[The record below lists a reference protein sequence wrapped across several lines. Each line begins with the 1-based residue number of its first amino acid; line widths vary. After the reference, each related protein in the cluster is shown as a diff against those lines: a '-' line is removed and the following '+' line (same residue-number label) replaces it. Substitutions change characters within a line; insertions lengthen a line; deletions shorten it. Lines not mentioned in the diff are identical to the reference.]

1 MACFRARLPRS
12 PLSSLT
18 PELLPD
24 QLDALWRRVEEHEL
38 SAEEFD
44 ARHKALL
51 GEYRDTWRDALL
63 LAGQTSLRDSLLAEL
78 DSYFGT
84 GNVTE
89 TETRCREATGVLQDQ
104 WRLGVADGSR
114 ASIEAFYD
122 TNLTYLYDLMW
133 WHNLEYD
140 DDPLAYV
147 LALRFAERHGCT
159 RCLDFGA
166 GVGSGGILFARNG
179 KEVTLADLSSVL
191 LAFSRWRFELRGL
204 PVTMIDTKTEG
215 LPSNH
220 FELATAMDT
229 MEHLVDPVQTIEQLW
244 RSLEPGGILLARFYT
259 NPKDTR
265 PQHIVREFAPTL
277 ERMAELGFVEVWR
290 DDWLWGHQAFKKT

>member
-1 MACFRARLPRS
+1 VACFRARLPRS
-12 PLSSLT
+12 PLSNLT

-38 SAEEFD
+38 SDEEFG
-44 ARHKALL
+44 ARQQALL

-63 LAGQTSLRDSLLAEL
+63 LEGQTSLKHSLLAEL

-89 TETRCREATGVLQDQ
+89 TEARCREASGVLQNE

-114 ASIEAFYD
+114 ASIEVFYD
-122 TNLTYLYDLMW
+122 TNITYLYDLMW
-133 WHNLEYD
+133 WHNLAFD

-147 LALRFAERHGCT
+147 LALRFAERHGCS

-179 KEVTLADLSSVL
+179 REVTLADLSSVS
-191 LAFSRWRFELRGL
+191 LAFTRWRFELRGL

-220 FELATAMDT
+220 FELVTAMDT

-244 RSLEPGGILLARFYT
+244 RCLEPGGILLARFYT

-277 ERMAELGFVEVWR
+277 ERMAQLGFVEVWR